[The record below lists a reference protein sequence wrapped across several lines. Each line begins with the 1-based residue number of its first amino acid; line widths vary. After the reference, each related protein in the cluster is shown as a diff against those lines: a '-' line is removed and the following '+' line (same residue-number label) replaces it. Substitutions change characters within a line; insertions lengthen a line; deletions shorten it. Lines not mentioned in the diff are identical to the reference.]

1 MGRFS
6 RVVLLIPPLLAA
18 TITLAFA
25 QPLDTLGV
33 RAQGMAG
40 AFVAIA
46 DDASAAA
53 WNPAGL
59 AHGSFFNLLIERGER
74 RRSPDRIETGRQA
87 LDQTSAGFAIATLPL
102 GVSYYRHR
110 STIVRAAAEASG
122 RETLVGDLRMSSL
135 VTHQTGVT
143 LLHSL
148 TPGIAVGGTVKLVRG
163 IAATAPLEA
172 GTAEDAL
179 DRAADI
185 IGRASNAFDA
195 DLGVLVVQGP
205 LRAGFTVR
213 NVVEP
218 AFVAPS
224 GEELSLARHARAGL
238 GWVLR
243 DATTLAFDAD
253 LNRPAADRRRRLAL
267 GVEHRWRSRLAVR
280 GGVRVHAQGERDAA
294 LALGGSVAIRS
305 AIWVDGFW
313 AGGGQDED
321 QTWGLAGRI
330 AY

>member
-1 MGRFS
+1 MARFA
-6 RVVLLIPPLLAA
+6 RVLRLTPLLLAV
-18 TITLAFA
+18 TITSAFA
-25 QPLDTLGV
+25 QPLDTLGA

-59 AHGSFFNLLIERGER
+59 AHGSFFNLLIERGGR
-74 RRSPDRIETGRQA
+74 RRSPDRIDADRRA

-110 STIVRAAAEASG
+110 STIVRAATETSD

-148 TPGIAVGGTVKLVRG
+148 TPGIAVGGTLKLVRG
-163 IAATAPLEA
+163 IAATAALEA
-172 GTAEDAL
+172 DTTSDAL
-179 DRAADI
+179 DRAADT
-185 IGRASNAFDA
+185 IGRASNTFDA

-205 LRAGFTVR
+205 LRAGFAVR

-218 AFVAPS
+218 TFAAPS

-243 DATTLAFDAD
+243 DATTLSLDAD
-253 LNRPAADRRRRLAL
+253 LTRPAADRRRRLAL
-267 GVEHRWRSRLAVR
+267 GVEHRWRSQVAVR
-280 GGVRVHAQGERDAA
+280 GGVRVHAEGDRGAA
-294 LALGGSVAIRS
+294 LALGGSVAVRP

-313 AGGGQDED
+313 TGGPDED
-321 QTWGLAGRI
+321 RSWGLAGRI